1 MTDKYRNIRDYHEIE
16 LAKKITAMN
25 EKQKRLEKRI
35 TTLGFLAIAG
45 LIIWLVSQIIV
56 TGI

>member
-25 EKQKRLEKRI
+25 EEQKRIEKRI
-35 TTLGFLAIAG
+35 NIFGFLAIVG
-45 LIIWLVSQIIV
+45 LFIWFVSQIILSD
-56 TGI
+56 